1 MPQIKGEVIVNRPAE
16 AVFDFVADERNEP
29 RFNTHMRIV
38 EKTTEGPIGVGTR
51 FRAEIVSMGRP
62 MEMLIEFTE
71 YDRPRLLG
79 SVTHMAA
86 MDTSG
91 HLTFETA
98 ASGTRMSWSWDVQP
112 RGILR
117 LFSPLVAIVG
127 RRQEQEIWTNLKR
140 LLEAA

>member
-1 MPQIKGEVIVNRPAE
+1 MPQIKGEVIINRPAE

-29 RFNTHMRIV
+29 RFNTHMRLV

-79 SVTHMAA
+79 SVTNMAA
-86 MDTSG
+86 HGYQWPPD
-91 HLTFETA
+91 LR
-98 ASGTRMSWSWDVQP
+98 ASGEWDAHVVVVGCSAARNPQTFQSTRCHC
-112 RGILR
+112 G
-117 LFSPLVAIVG
+117 ATAG
-127 RRQEQEIWTNLKR
+127 AGNLD
-140 LLEAA
+140 ESQAAA